1 MATEMKRTVYIG
13 LGGFGIDALLIT
25 KKNILETF
33 GEVPPMI
40 GFIGIDTDKALWK
53 HIKSIKNGVIHL
65 EDNEYVNIAV
75 DAPQELYE
83 RNQNKF
89 DWLSQEGVENLS
101 QLKFGAA
108 GIRSNGRF
116 AFTANK
122 DSVKEIL
129 LRTLNNITNI
139 AISDDERYELVSSDI
154 DINIVFSL
162 CGGTGSGSFINMAYL
177 IQRYAPKCRII
188 GYSIS
193 PEFFDMVS
201 ERSLLN
207 ANSYAAMCEL
217 DYLMGSLKIDSKPIE
232 LKYLDGT
239 EELTRRPFDEFFY
252 FDNKNRNGETITKD
266 QALEVI
272 GNAFIFDGNP
282 SYQSLMDN
290 FSVSFYDNFKVKDKN
305 SWITFLGNCKIECQN
320 ESLGSFFNLCAA
332 KELLSELTLDNN
344 IDMQSVAEKWIE
356 DHQFGIDSY
365 KDKLSKNLSNA
376 QFTEISDIE
385 KPLPECEQ
393 SIDSNVLLSDNELFK
408 EVNKFSVELSAL
420 ICETVNQSS
429 GITNSKKLLLALH
442 HIVKNNLNK
451 LRADDCYTKQI
462 TIDNDLRTAH
472 DKLAHH
478 RKSFFLRN
486 TKKLIADV
494 KDRTLEL
501 LHCRQNVSISR
512 TLIELYTE
520 FGEDIDSQISC
531 VDRIV
536 KNISL
541 IDDKIAQDKLA
552 VNLSSPFTL
561 SLNAYAIKNCE
572 QRLSKLSFSEFVQ
585 NLSNSNKIYGFDS
598 MHFDDICNSICQC
611 IDGLLGHFE
620 CDINNVFNELTPEQ
634 YEKVINTS
642 LKRSEP
648 LMYTDSLGYNT
659 PEFYEHI
666 FIEVYNKNQT
676 KIKDEDFGKLFNK
689 VGDKINLSVIEGG
702 DKNKVS
708 VFHLVY
714 FLPPFCICAL
724 STWEKDYKNCTIDCH
739 IDTILHKRMLDEGYS
754 LYPHDENR

>member
-1 MATEMKRTVYIG
+1 MKRTVYIG

-53 HIKSIKNGVIHL
+53 NIKSIKNGVIHL

-101 QLKFGAA
+101 QLKLGTS

-139 AISDDERYELVSSDI
+139 AISDDERYELASSDI

-177 IQRYAPKCRII
+177 IQKYAPKCRII

-193 PEFFDMVS
+193 PEFFDMAS

-239 EELTRRPFDEFFY
+239 ENITRRPFNEFFY
-252 FDNKNRNGETITKD
+252 FDNKNKNGETITKD

-272 GNAFIFDGNP
+272 GNALIFAGNP

-290 FSVSFYDNFKVKDKN
+290 LSIPQCEGNFNVEGKN
-305 SWITFLGNCKIECQN
+305 SWITFLGNCQIEYQN
-320 ESLGSFFNLCAA
+320 ESLENLSNLCVA
-332 KELLSELTLDNN
+332 KELLSELTREDNVE
-344 IDMQSVAEKWIE
+344 MKTVAEKWIN
-356 DHQFGIDSY
+356 DHQFGLESY
-365 KDKLSKNLSNA
+365 KDRLSKSLPNA
-376 QFTEISDIE
+376 QLTGISNVE
-385 KPLPECEQ
+385 NPLQECAKF
-393 SIDSNVLLSDNELFK
+393 IDSNLQLSK
-408 EVNKFSVELSAL
+408 EEIENQLADFNGALSTL

-429 GITNSKKLLLALH
+429 GIINSTKILSALH
-442 HIVKNNLNK
+442 QIVENNLNK
-451 LRADDCYTKQI
+451 LRADDCFAKQI
-462 TIDNDLRTAH
+462 AIDDDLKTAC

-478 RKSFFLRN
+478 RKGFFRLN
-486 TKKLIADV
+486 WEKLVADV
-494 KDRTLEL
+494 KDRTMEL
-501 LHCRQNVSISR
+501 LHCRQNISTSR
-512 TLIELYTE
+512 TLIELFTE
-520 FGEDIDSQISC
+520 FGKSINSQIKC
-531 VDRIV
+531 IDDII
-536 KNISL
+536 KKISL
-541 IDDKIAQDKLA
+541 IDEKIAQDKMA

-561 SLNAYAIKNCE
+561 SLNAFVLKNNVLE
-572 QRLSKLSFSEFVQ
+572 LSQLSFSELVQ
-585 NLSNSNKIYGFDS
+585 NLPNRDKIYGFHL
-598 MHFDDICNSICQC
+598 MNVDDICNSICQGF
-611 IDGLLGHFE
+611 DGFSGHFE
-620 CDINNVFNELTPEQ
+620 RDINAVLNKLSTEE
-634 YEKVINTS
+634 YEKIIKKS
-642 LKRSEP
+642 LERSEP
-648 LMYTDSLGYNT
+648 LMCTDSHGYYV
-659 PEFYEHI
+659 PEICESI
-666 FIEVYNKNQT
+666 FVGVYNKNQSR
-676 KIKDEDFGKLFNK
+676 IKNEDFCKFYKG
-689 VGDKINLSVIEGG
+689 VEDKIHINIIEGG
-702 DKNKVS
+702 DKNKIS
-708 VFHLVY
+708 IFHLVH

-724 STWEKDYKNCTIDCH
+724 VNWEQDYRNSKKDCH
-739 IDTILHKRMLDEGYS
+739 IDTILQKRMLDEGYS
-754 LYPHDENR
+754 PYPHNGK